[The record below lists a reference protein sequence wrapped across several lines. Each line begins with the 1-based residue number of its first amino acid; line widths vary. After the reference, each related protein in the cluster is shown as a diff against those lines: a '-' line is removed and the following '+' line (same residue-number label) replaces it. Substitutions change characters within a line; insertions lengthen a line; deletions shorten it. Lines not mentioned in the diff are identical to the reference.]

1 MVKSSQARCRRGN
14 DRDATSAAGTIMRSI
29 APTMVLFACLALGS
43 CAGFP
48 GYVSDHWPIWA
59 GGLPSD
65 VPPRPGAPG
74 YEEFISHQQGK
85 DAASSATAA
94 APAAP
99 AATPVAAT
107 APVGAAAMP
116 PADTGNAPPASPGM
130 RRTDDQGLVQGGLY

>member
-1 MVKSSQARCRRGN
+1 MVKSSQAHFPRCG
-14 DRDATSAAGTIMRSI
+14 DRKAISAAGVIMRVFAS
-29 APTMVLFACLALGS
+29 TSVLFACLALGS

-48 GYVSDHWPIWA
+48 GYVSDHWPTWA
-59 GGLPSD
+59 GGMPSD

-99 AATPVAAT
+99 AATPVGAT
-107 APVGAAAMP
+107 APAGAAATP

-130 RRTDDQGLVQGGLY
+130 RRTDDQGVVQGGLY

>member
-1 MVKSSQARCRRGN
+1 MVKSSQAHFPRCGN
-14 DRDATSAAGTIMRSI
+14 RKAISAAGVIMRVFVS
-29 APTMVLFACLALGS
+29 TSVLFACLALGS

-48 GYVSDHWPIWA
+48 GYVSDHWPTWA
-59 GGLPSD
+59 GGMPSD

-99 AATPVAAT
+99 AATPVGAT
-107 APVGAAAMP
+107 APAGAAATP

-130 RRTDDQGLVQGGLY
+130 RRTDDQGVVQGGLY